1 MKLDLTEEELDFIY
15 TRCQRKA
22 MRLEEAHLEDIPC
35 YTLANRIMWK
45 IHDLRKETKDERPDT
60 KDQSLYLSEVWQG

>member
-1 MKLDLTEEELDFIY
+1 MPILELTDEELNFIY
-15 TRCQRKA
+15 ERCQRKA

-45 IHDLRKETKDERPDT
+45 IHDIRKETKDEKILFNQRNH
-60 KDQSLYLSEVWQG
+60 K

>member
-1 MKLDLTEEELDFIY
+1 MPVLELTDEELEFVY

-22 MRLEEAHLEDIPC
+22 MRLEEAHLKDIPC

-45 IHDLRKETKDERPDT
+45 IHDIRKETKDERPD
-60 KDQSLYLSEVWQG
+60 K

>member
-1 MKLDLTEEELDFIY
+1 MPVLELTDEELNFIY
-15 TRCQRKA
+15 ERCQRKA

-45 IHDLRKETKDERPDT
+45 IHDIRKETKDEEILFNQRNH
-60 KDQSLYLSEVWQG
+60 K

>member
-1 MKLDLTEEELDFIY
+1 MPVLELTDEELDFIY

-45 IHDLRKETKDERPDT
+45 IHDLRKETKDE
-60 KDQSLYLSEVWQG
+60 KILSNQNRGQRVGLKL

>member
-1 MKLDLTEEELDFIY
+1 
-15 TRCQRKA
+15 

-45 IHDLRKETKDERPDT
+45 IHDIRKETKDE
-60 KDQSLYLSEVWQG
+60 KILSNQNC